1 MKLMSRR
8 RAFMRNGKKHFISL
22 YNRNSYS
29 QWYKDYSLIQMKW
42 LWEHKMIKWSK
53 PNYYLGEGDWNK
65 YIEYTK
71 LGGLIRAYYH
81 CSYWEFT
88 KYYILQYCWWKS
100 HVYHPIMIH
109 VFDKHYDWQD
119 YKDYGYE

>member
-42 LWEHKMIKWSK
+42 LWEHKMIKWSE
-53 PNYYLGEGDWNK
+53 PMIYLGESVKQK
-65 YIEYTK
+65 YIEFTEKGKKWNHWYSCTLFEYFYYYVFYSIKKK
-71 LGGLIRAYYH
+71 LLTLI
-81 CSYWEFT
+81 
-88 KYYILQYCWWKS
+88 
-100 HVYHPIMIH
+100 
-109 VFDKHYDWQD
+109 
-119 YKDYGYE
+119 